1 MSDIHPDLA
10 RWLDTATE
18 GLSSEVAAAVRD
30 ELTAHYED
38 ALAEYTGQGAADA
51 HARAMADLGAADT
64 TAQGLKDAHL
74 GRRRYEAASVASLL
88 TVITIFVVNFAY
100 VLCVGKGPQARTI
113 LLLAFNLVML
123 PLGLWVLLTLRRLLT
138 WRFGVPRL
146 DRIFALG
153 IGGLVAN
160 CIVDSV
166 SQAVF
171 GYSFNS
177 GGVRSVLDLTGGF
190 EIAVNLAALGALA
203 AIGVSLIGIAVRII
217 RLEDGLYG
225 LGKVLAVVT
234 FVMGLCFASIG
245 VWVTLRVE
253 MLIAAASLTVMLA
266 HFLLWPLATL
276 LFFRAAYRPS
286 LRPARFV

>member
-1 MSDIHPDLA
+1 MSNIHPDLA

-38 ALAEYTGQGAADA
+38 ALAEYTEQGAADA

-74 GRRRYEAASVASLL
+74 GRRRYEMASVASLL

-100 VLCVGKGPQARTI
+100 VLCVGKGPQAKMI
-113 LLLAFNLVML
+113 LLLVFNLVML
-123 PLGLWVLLTLRRLLT
+123 PLSLWVLLTLKRLLT

-190 EIAVNLAALGALA
+190 EIAVNLAHAAGGDARRGDFDHGDADSLPALA
-203 AIGVSLIGIAVRII
+203 AGDAAVLPGGVS
-217 RLEDGLYG
+217 
-225 LGKVLAVVT
+225 
-234 FVMGLCFASIG
+234 
-245 VWVTLRVE
+245 
-253 MLIAAASLTVMLA
+253 
-266 HFLLWPLATL
+266 PLASTGALCIGKQRARDRQAL
-276 LFFRAAYRPS
+276 LPWGAF
-286 LRPARFV
+286 LG